1 MSSNLYGKSKSKK
14 LTEIDPKYFPP
25 KPIDHVTGKEIPFA
39 ETPQMIEWIIRYSEN
54 AKQREKETKLEAKR
68 REEELKR
75 MEQHEKQQRERSERL
90 READLK
96 FPEIQFNMLLSG
108 IYPRYQFSSPGGG
121 DRSYNNYSI
130 PMRPA
135 LIGVPAKIN
144 QQAGVPIKVI
154 DIESGLDYL
163 REKWPLV
170 IELNEQTINR
180 LAEFAKPD
188 ETYAELLNRLMD
200 HYNNS

>member
-1 MSSNLYGKSKSKK
+1 MQS
-14 LTEIDPKYFPP
+14 
-25 KPIDHVTGKEIPFA
+25 
-39 ETPQMIEWIIRYSEN
+39 
-54 AKQREKETKLEAKR
+54 EKEAKLQAKR

-108 IYPRYQFSSPGGG
+108 IYARYQFSSPGGG
-121 DRSYNNYSI
+121 DSSYNNYSI